1 MYLDKSFEFFPA
13 WLQDETMTFLN
24 CHNQAHKDSN
34 IDKDIVG
41 KTMEMKSHI
50 FDSHGVSD
58 P

>member
-1 MYLDKSFEFFPA
+1 
-13 WLQDETMTFLN
+13 MTFLN